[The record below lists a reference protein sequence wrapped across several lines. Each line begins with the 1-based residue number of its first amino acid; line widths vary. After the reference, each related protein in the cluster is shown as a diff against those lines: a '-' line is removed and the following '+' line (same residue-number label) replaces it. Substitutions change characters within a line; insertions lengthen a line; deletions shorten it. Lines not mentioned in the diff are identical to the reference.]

1 MITKQQAIN
10 LRHNQELHYTGKTF
24 CTMIFGPRGGATE
37 KIERARVSGKS
48 QTWKTR
54 PDEFRLPVKHG
65 LYENG
70 AVTHLNKNDFHLAGE
85 CPLFK
90 EEVVF

>member
-1 MITKQQAIN
+1 MIKQQAIN
-10 LRHNQELHYTGKTF
+10 LRYGQELHYTGRKL
-24 CTMIFGPRGGATE
+24 CVLISGPKGGRQISIV
-37 KIERARVSGKS
+37 KVRVSGKC

-85 CPLFK
+85 CPLDTP
-90 EEVVF
+90 EVVM